1 MSTKQA
7 PTETLEQ
14 RAERAAAE
22 LAEVEA
28 ERYRIAT
35 AADERQRA
43 HESRHD
49 AELVD
54 SYLDRKPDL
63 EQAVD
68 DARHALDKAVAEHP
82 LTQALGAYYTATALR
97 HEAFSGYIGAL
108 GRQGK
113 DVSGA
118 RYPEQ
123 PQVALPEQIDR
134 AAQRVA
140 MESRAHA
147 AAAVEQA
154 RANTPEE
161 SK

>member
-1 MSTKQA
+1 MTTKQA
-7 PTETLEQ
+7 PTLDE

-28 ERYRIAT
+28 ERHRIAT
-35 AADERQRA
+35 EDAERQAA

-49 AELVD
+49 ADLIAG
-54 SYLDRKPDL
+54 YLDRKPDL
-63 EQAVD
+63 ERAVHE
-68 DARHALDKAVAEHP
+68 ARHALDKAIAEHP
-82 LTQALGAYYTATALR
+82 LTQAVGAFYTATALR
-97 HEAFSGYIGAL
+97 HQSFSDYIGAEA
-108 GRQGK
+108 RQGR
-113 DVSGA
+113 DVSNA

-123 PQVALPEQIDR
+123 PTVHLPEQIDR
-134 AAQRVA
+134 AAQRAA
-140 MESRAHA
+140 MEARAHA